1 MPRLYLIRHALPK
14 PRGRDDLD
22 PPLDPKGRRQAEAMA
37 EGFEATTPL
46 PIHTS
51 PLMRCRA
58 TAAALAARWE
68 SVPRILEPLR
78 EVPGPEGGPAVR
90 AAFLKALLQ
99 ESWPSARARDPV
111 LRDWYDALIEAVSS
125 VEEDS
130 ILVSHYVAINA
141 LVGRA
146 TGADQVQVF
155 SPGHTSVT
163 ILEAEGGGFSL
174 LRLGVEAKTQ
184 LTSG

>member
-14 PRGRDDLD
+14 SRGLD

-37 EGFEATTPL
+37 EGFDEVSPL

-51 PLMRCRA
+51 PLMRCRL

-68 SVPRILEPLR
+68 SVPRILAPLR
-78 EVPGPEGGPAVR
+78 EVPSPEGSPAVR
-90 AAFLKALLQ
+90 AAFLKALVQDCWTPL
-99 ESWPSARARDPV
+99 RGRDPA
-111 LRDWYDALIEAVSS
+111 LRSWYNELIEAVSS
-125 VEEDS
+125 VEEDTV
-130 ILVSHYVAINA
+130 LVSHYVAINV

-146 TGADQVQVF
+146 TGVDQVEVF
-155 SPGHTSVT
+155 RPAHASVT
-163 ILEAEGGGFSL
+163 VLEAEGGQFSV
-174 LRLGVEAKTQ
+174 LRLGAEAKTQ